1 MFYCEDL
8 PRKEEHAEALPRNFT
23 EKTEAETRNEEHIIR
38 SQMRE
43 RRYKYTVWG
52 GPFGKLRDQ
61 GSFGTVSELVELAV
75 KLREEQKYLSTSF

>member
-1 MFYCEDL
+1 M
-8 PRKEEHAEALPRNFT
+8 
-23 EKTEAETRNEEHIIR
+23 IQ

>member
-1 MFYCEDL
+1 MKKRQKKKHCHGL
-8 PRKEEHAEALPRNFT
+8 TRNFT
-23 EKTEAETRNEEHIIR
+23 EKTEAETRNEEHMIR

>member
-1 MFYCEDL
+1 MKKRQKKKHCHGL
-8 PRKEEHAEALPRNFT
+8 TRNFT

>member
-1 MFYCEDL
+1 MKKRQKKKHCHGL
-8 PRKEEHAEALPRNFT
+8 TRNFT
-23 EKTEAETRNEEHIIR
+23 EKTEAETRNEEHMIQ